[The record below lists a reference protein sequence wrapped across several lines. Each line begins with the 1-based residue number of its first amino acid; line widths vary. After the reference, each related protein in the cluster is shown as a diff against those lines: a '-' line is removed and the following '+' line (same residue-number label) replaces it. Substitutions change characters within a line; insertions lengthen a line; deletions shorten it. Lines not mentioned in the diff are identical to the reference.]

1 MNDGTMND
9 GTIHDAAVDDS
20 VAVSPEDVHME
31 DANATDDAEVL
42 ARSPASPIA
51 RSPASPIEA
60 YERHIPGLFEPAGCA
75 LVGHRGDGMNRCS
88 GAGVRE
94 NTVASFVAADANGA
108 TWCEF
113 DVQCTRDGVPVLW
126 HDEKVLVRRGR
137 GPLRGTSVRS
147 LSSEEFLALSRDAA
161 ATAAAAAAGDPAAME
176 AVEGAV
182 PLTDDAVEDPNARE
196 LVFYR
201 EFPVGYGARSAP
213 EPEPWV
219 MSREAPTAT
228 LEEIFRDAPRRLG
241 FCVELK
247 FDEGDDRGA
256 EAKRA
261 ELLAVLALCAAHPD
275 RRVLFSSFDPDAALG
290 MRRLQSRYPVMLIT
304 NCRPGH
310 ADPRRDSLEAAIR
323 VAVEGKLCGLMVNVR
338 ALGDRPDAAEEV
350 RARGLLLGTYGKEN
364 DVLALAAEQVRCGV
378 SLVCTDSVAELE
390 RDGHFRAPPIVGHAS
405 LSPAER
411 FEAVVSSP
419 WYVGARG
426 GRNDAASAGRR
437 ETATA

>member
-1 MNDGTMND
+1 
-9 GTIHDAAVDDS
+9 
-20 VAVSPEDVHME
+20 
-31 DANATDDAEVL
+31 
-42 ARSPASPIA
+42 
-51 RSPASPIEA
+51 
-60 YERHIPGLFEPAGCA
+60 
-75 LVGHRGDGMNRCS
+75 
-88 GAGVRE
+88 
-94 NTVASFVAADANGA
+94 
-108 TWCEF
+108 
-113 DVQCTRDGVPVLW
+113 
-126 HDEKVLVRRGR
+126 
-137 GPLRGTSVRS
+137 
-147 LSSEEFLALSRDAA
+147 
-161 ATAAAAAAGDPAAME
+161 
-176 AVEGAV
+176 
-182 PLTDDAVEDPNARE
+182 
-196 LVFYR
+196 
-201 EFPVGYGARSAP
+201 
-213 EPEPWV
+213 
-219 MSREAPTAT
+219 MSREAPAAT

-261 ELLAVLALCAAHPD
+261 ELRAVLALCAAHPD

-364 DVLALAAEQVRCGV
+364 DVLALAAEQVRRGV